1 MRVVL
6 PLMLSAALA
15 MPFLAGCTVAVIGG
29 TAATVAAIHD
39 RRTTGTIIEDQ
50 NIKLRVRNLL
60 SDHPE
65 INSRSNISV
74 TSYNQRVLLYGQTED
89 AALADSF
96 AEKVSK
102 LPKVNAVY
110 NEFIEGARSDAWD
123 YSRDTA
129 LVTKIKTLL
138 VNVDVEGFD
147 PTVGTRFST
156 YASYW
161 IKQSIKRALINLLD
175 YLRED
180 IHLET
185 VLSIRNGRRVFA
197 TAAINTESEV
207 VPGDRVH

>member
-1 MRVVL
+1 MKAAL
-6 PLMLSAALA
+6 PLILSAALA
-15 MPFLAGCTVAVIGG
+15 VPFLTGCTAAVIGG

-60 SDHPE
+60 SEHPE
-65 INSRSNISV
+65 ISSRSNISV

-89 AALADSF
+89 AALAETF
-96 AEKVSK
+96 AQKVST

-110 NEFIEGARSDAWD
+110 NEVIEGARSDAWD

-147 PTVGTRFST
+147 PTRVKVA
-156 YASYW
+156 ASDGNIYLMGLVTPDEGVAVVEYVRG
-161 IKQSIKRALINLLD
+161 ISGVKRVVEIFE
-175 YLRED
+175 Y
-180 IHLET
+180 
-185 VLSIRNGRRVFA
+185 
-197 TAAINTESEV
+197 INT
-207 VPGDRVH
+207 